1 MEIKINIP
9 FSQLIELVRK
19 LNPKQKE
26 LLRKELKSES
36 SISDQNTKELLTI
49 IADGPVYKDAE
60 LEKIRENR
68 QSISEWRRTA

>member
-1 MEIKINIP
+1 MEVKVNIP
-9 FSQLIELVRK
+9 FNQLIELVRK

-26 LLRKELKSES
+26 LLRKELKRES

-49 IADGPVYKDAE
+49 IADGPVYKDTD